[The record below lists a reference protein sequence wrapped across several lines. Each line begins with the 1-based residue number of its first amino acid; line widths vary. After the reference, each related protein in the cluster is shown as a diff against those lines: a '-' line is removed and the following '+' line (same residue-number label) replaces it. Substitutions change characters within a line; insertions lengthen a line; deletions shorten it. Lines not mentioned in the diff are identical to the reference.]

1 MPFLGDDMRPDRS
14 KVLIK
19 TDGSKFIFQPTERDG
34 ADSLLQIGVMN
45 ALATIASNNFRVEIS
60 VPTRTGFTHALV
72 QVNDALK
79 PSLATMDFKEGVEA
93 IKKAIY
99 FASRSQTLKERD

>member
-1 MPFLGDDMRPDRS
+1 MAQSSFFNQQNAMELIVAANWSNECPSNDR
-14 KVLIK
+14 
-19 TDGSKFIFQPTERDG
+19 F
-34 ADSLLQIGVMN
+34 
-45 ALATIASNNFRVEIS
+45 NNFRVEIS
-60 VPTRTGFTHALV
+60 VPPDWLHHALV

>member
-1 MPFLGDDMRPDRS
+1 
-14 KVLIK
+14 LIK

-34 ADSLLQIGVMN
+34 ADSCAN
-45 ALATIASNNFRVEIS
+45 WSNECPSNDRFNNFRVEIS
-60 VPTRTGFTHALV
+60 VPPDWLHHALV